1 MVVLSEGG
9 RDAPGSELGL
19 GLGKQAADLEPPELG
34 ELDGDSVD
42 GVDGLVGLGDD
53 GVIDIDVGVA
63 EDRVRAGGQRT
74 GTSIQRARPGAKL
87 QGQVL

>member
-53 GVIDIDVGVA
+53 GVIDIDVGVT
-63 EDRVRAGGQRT
+63 EDRVWAGGQRT
-74 GTSIQRARPGAKL
+74 WTGNQRARPGAKL